1 MAKTFYLNDSGKQIP
16 AHVFLEDANPSDTT
30 VRVMPDVYGGQ
41 MHIIKWPAKGSNTKP
56 GVWQYVERGDLDLV
70 PTDQQFVPYW
80 QRAGKEALHNA
91 QWNWLERT
99 FGNAKKLQP
108 VEQKQTGG
116 TVESREFP
124 PTWNQGTIT
133 QSMQRQPRTEIG
145 RKARNWLYEVGK
157 TLEDPNEVGPLVVF
171 NPLVKYI
178 TGQGNESD
186 FAAMIPGI
194 GAVKG
199 ALTLKQM
206 EANLPKMLQK
216 QAQQQAIKEAR
227 SDAQK
232 VAAKDWGRMQY
243 DKYLNTPEIR
253 AERELDEYFNSVRR
267 GITGLE
273 YKCGGKVKKHACG
286 STVKKAACGG
296 KSKKLMRSGGRIIEV
311 SFD

>member
-16 AHVFLEDANPSDTT
+16 AHVFLEDANPNDTT
-30 VRVMPDVYGGQ
+30 VRVMPDVYGGR
-41 MHIIKWPAKGSNTKP
+41 MHIIKWPAKGSSTKP
-56 GVWQYVERGDLDLV
+56 GAWWYKDNGDLDLIPV
-70 PTDQQFVPYW
+70 DEDFAPYW

-91 QWNWLERT
+91 QWNWFERT

-124 PTWNQGTIT
+124 PIWNQGIIT
-133 QSMQRQPRTEIG
+133 QGFQRQPRTEIG
-145 RKARNWLYEVGK
+145 KKYVNWARETSENLNRTPVIRR
-157 TLEDPNEVGPLVVF
+157 VVAPAF
-171 NPLVKYI
+171 DYL
-178 TGQGNESD
+178 TGQGD
-186 FAAMIPGI
+186 PYTGWAAILPGV
-194 GAVKG
+194 GAAKG

-216 QAQQQAIKEAR
+216 QAQQQATKEAR

-232 VAAKDWGRMQY
+232 VAAKNWGRAQY
-243 DKYLNTPEIR
+243 NKYLNTPEVR